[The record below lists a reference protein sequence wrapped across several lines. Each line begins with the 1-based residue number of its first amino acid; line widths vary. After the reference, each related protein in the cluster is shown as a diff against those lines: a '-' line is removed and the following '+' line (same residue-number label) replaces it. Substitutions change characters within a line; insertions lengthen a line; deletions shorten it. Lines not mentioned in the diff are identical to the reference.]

1 MTHHEKVLPEDRMG
15 MPIPADYFGLIAA
28 KVVRGIFYI
37 GEEKFI
43 EPPYVIDFLIPPDEV
58 AAQFE
63 AWLTQHGI
71 IYAREP
77 GLVVHRAVT
86 PEDGLTSV
94 FKITFWEQLS
104 MYATVTRE

>member
-1 MTHHEKVLPEDRMG
+1 

-28 KVVRGIFYI
+28 KIVRGIFYI
-37 GEEKFI
+37 EDQKFI
-43 EPPYVIDFLIPPDEV
+43 EPPYVIEFHTFVPNDEV
-58 AAQFE
+58 AVQFE
-63 AWLTQHGI
+63 AWLTQYGI
-71 IYAREP
+71 IYSREP

-86 PEDGLTSV
+86 PEDGLTSL